1 MPPSTKALNHASKIL
16 TTQKQK
22 DNGSS
27 PLSQKTSQRFPT
39 QRIRNAVTKCCT
51 EKTAK
56 VVCHPPDYCPNYT
69 RISNGPSADA
79 SSPVVKYFSKNTYH
93 DYKKGC
99 VFWGKVAGKLQN
111 RRNSSERKKW
121 LLKKHYLS
129 PHPMS
134 IYLNIKQTGLTHNH
148 QGNWKS
154 LLSSLLVSV
163 FAYDPSIGK
172 NHARKAQ
179 QHGVLNSQIW

>member
-1 MPPSTKALNHASKIL
+1 MPPSTKALNNASKIL

-27 PLSQKTSQRFPT
+27 PLSQKTSQTFPT

-79 SSPVVKYFSKNTYH
+79 SSPVVKYFSKNTY

-99 VFWGKVAGKLQN
+99 VFFEEKLLENFRIAETVQ
-111 RRNSSERKKW
+111 RERNDS
-121 LLKKHYLS
+121 LK
-129 PHPMS
+129 
-134 IYLNIKQTGLTHNH
+134 NITYPPTQCL
-148 QGNWKS
+148 
-154 LLSSLLVSV
+154 
-163 FAYDPSIGK
+163 YI
-172 NHARKAQ
+172 
-179 QHGVLNSQIW
+179 